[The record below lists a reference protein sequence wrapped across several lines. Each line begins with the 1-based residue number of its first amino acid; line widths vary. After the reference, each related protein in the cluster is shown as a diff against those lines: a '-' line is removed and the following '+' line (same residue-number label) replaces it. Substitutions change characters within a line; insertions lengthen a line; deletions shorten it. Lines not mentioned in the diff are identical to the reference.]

1 MHAGPVRGGKIRTAP
16 ARAGPVSGRTIFV
29 QNSPWTAHNGTR
41 ECDVTEALVNRGP
54 EAFDPFDTKP
64 LIKFQSIILNRGG
77 DVSISLTVQD
87 NVVIPSDHI
96 RVLGVTL
103 DDSLKF
109 DLHISDMCK
118 KASRQINALKRIS
131 KFLTQDS
138 RKSIYRSFIAANF
151 NYCPISWMFCG
162 KKNTSKLEKLQE
174 RALRLVFCDQISS
187 YDDLLKRGNFLS
199 LKAYRIKCLAVEVF
213 KCVHGFNPTYLNR
226 LFTEPLANYNLRDR
240 RRLNQPRFHTY
251 TYGFR
256 SFRYS
261 GSKLWNSL
269 PRAIKN
275 TNDIN
280 EFKKN
285 ITEWCQTCDLTKLE
299 IF

>member
-1 MHAGPVRGGKIRTAP
+1 MFIPGTVW
-16 ARAGPVSGRTIFV
+16 SGAYFV
-29 QNSPWTAHNGTR
+29 CS
-41 ECDVTEALVNRGP
+41 V
-54 EAFDPFDTKP
+54 K
-64 LIKFQSIILNRGG
+64 LINEQSIF
-77 DVSISLTVQD
+77 T
-87 NVVIPSDHI
+87 
-96 RVLGVTL
+96 
-103 DDSLKF
+103 
-109 DLHISDMCK
+109 CC
-118 KASRQINALKRIS
+118 ALKCCMFLWPNLCAWLTHDKTSEFISPRGIS

-151 NYCPISWMFCG
+151 NYCPISWVFWG

-174 RALRLVFCDQISS
+174 RALRLVFCDQNSS

-213 KCVHGFNPTYLNR
+213 KCVHGFHPTYIHR

-269 PRAIKN
+269 PRAIKS

-280 EFKKN
+280 EFKRN
-285 ITEWCQTCDLTKLE
+285 ITEWCQTCDSKLE

>member
-1 MHAGPVRGGKIRTAP
+1 M
-16 ARAGPVSGRTIFV
+16 
-29 QNSPWTAHNGTR
+29 
-41 ECDVTEALVNRGP
+41 
-54 EAFDPFDTKP
+54 
-64 LIKFQSIILNRGG
+64 
-77 DVSISLTVQD
+77 
-87 NVVIPSDHI
+87 
-96 RVLGVTL
+96 
-103 DDSLKF
+103 F

-174 RALRLVFCDQISS
+174 RALRLVFCDQNSS

-213 KCVHGFNPTYLNR
+213 KCVHGVNPTYLKR

-269 PRAIKN
+269 PRAIRN

-285 ITEWCQTCDLTKLE
+285 ITEWCQTCDLSKLE